1 MKKKTHSFAFAN
13 LLVLVAIPT
22 VVLGMTVV
30 SAKSEPLGE
39 DYNPKSLQ
47 FELFEP
53 RFFRIIQRD
62 NRENIM
68 NEFMRSASP
77 AEDAVVKEEEEEV
90 PTAMSIDGLT
100 ETQRNVLRMQLRI
113 GGCPQDVDV
122 GYRLLCESLLRMRE
136 HPETREGWKNSSHR

>member
-22 VVLGMTVV
+22 VIVGMCTV

-62 NRENIM
+62 TREEIM
-68 NEFMRSASP
+68 NRTT
-77 AEDAVVKEEEEEV
+77 EDEETVEKKEEDV

-100 ETQRNVLRMQLRI
+100 ETQRDVLRMQLRI

-122 GYRLLCESLLRMRE
+122 GYRLLCESLLKQRE
-136 HPETREGWKNSSHR
+136 KPETMEGWKNSTHR